1 MKFSL
6 KLGNAVLACAVWAN
20 AATPVAT
27 KPKTKNTATDAAKP
41 AAKSKKKKYRSSV
54 GKPAATTA
62 KTTPVKTAVH
72 TVRRVVPK
80 GPPVSAKNR
89 AEAHEGV
96 FTKVATGADIPVE
109 NAAALVPFFELL
121 YRHQKAE
128 IPGPVRILHY
138 GDSHT
143 AADEWTGD
151 LRSRFQEKFGDG
163 GSGYSFAGRPWNGY
177 RRLDVRTGSTKG
189 WHSDGLVGR
198 AGDGAYGLG
207 GVSMSTKAPHEA
219 VYLLADGQQFEL
231 FYLQQ
236 PGGGAIQIYDNGGL
250 VERISTDGAEE
261 PGYYHYET
269 VPGQHKLEVE
279 TLDRAPV
286 RLFGWVAENSTGV
299 TYETLGI
306 NGAQASIMLD
316 WNEPVLRSNIER
328 RNPSLIILAYGTN
341 EAGRR
346 DWTLESYQKMFQDL
360 IGRIRG
366 AAPTATIMVIGPPDR
381 YIHTR
386 KGWLAMENI
395 DMIVEAQ
402 RQASVSTG
410 CAFWDLRAKMGGKG
424 SMQQWVTAGMA
435 QYDHVHFTGAGYRVL
450 GDAVF
455 RDLMSQYD
463 MFLKARAEIV
473 AQASSTSSQTPSPQV
488 PTKQ

>member
-1 MKFSL
+1 MKFYL
-6 KLGNAVLACAVWAN
+6 RFATALLVCAALAT
-20 AATPVAT
+20 AATPVST
-27 KPKTKNTATDAAKP
+27 KPTT
-41 AAKSKKKKYRSSV
+41 KKKKYVSSG
-54 GKPAATTA
+54 GKPSA
-62 KTTPVKTAVH
+62 KKAPVKTAVH
-72 TVRRVVPK
+72 SVRRVIPK
-80 GPPVSAKNR
+80 GPPVSPKNR

-96 FTKVATGADIPVE
+96 FTKIASGADIPVE

-121 YRHQKAE
+121 YRHQKGE

-198 AGDGAYGLG
+198 SGDGAYGLG

-219 VYLLADGQQFEL
+219 VYLLAEGQQFEL

-250 VERISTDGAEE
+250 IERISTDGAEE

-279 TLDRAPV
+279 TLDHGPV

-346 DWTLESYQKMFQDL
+346 DWTLESYQKMFEEL
-360 IGRIRG
+360 IARIRG

-386 KGWLAMENI
+386 KGWQRMENI

-402 RQASVSTG
+402 RQASVATG

-463 MFLKARAEIV
+463 VFMKARAEIV
-473 AQASSTSSQTPSPQV
+473 AQAASTSSQV